1 MKRNHF
7 NIKLTNRLV
16 LIIALIVFALNQLP
30 FLLDMRPV
38 MYDEPWYMNPAYNL
52 LNGKGLVND
61 LVGSGGNVNNIAPMI
76 MAGFMALF
84 GTILLVARCAAV
96 CCGFVAV
103 VILHLIMNELNVNK
117 WARGITYGVFLSISI
132 INSVFRYVRP
142 EFAVALFV
150 LIGLLFACRYHRT
163 HSCGDAVGLTIFIY
177 VASCSHPYAL
187 YLFALI
193 GCTLLWDVICTK
205 DWKRMFHMMLFVLSA
220 ILVIVSLIYVNRSV
234 NAAVSSDAILHRF
247 SIVNALE
254 AMCVSM
260 KHVFIKH
267 GVYTFLFLI
276 INIYALVKYKEI
288 RWLVIPNVVFVFTF
302 PILFSSDLNMV
313 GNNALYFSIISIV
326 LSGYVINRIVNND
339 NIGHR
344 KQVIILVLS
353 SLIIIGNMGISI
365 AFNYIKRYEKCN
377 SVLKND
383 IDVIIPDNSL
393 IFGSIRFY
401 PFKMNGTWYCE
412 VNRKK
417 NVPNHYDYLILSS
430 QDEVIS
436 GNQGLM
442 KKVLDK
448 KYEYEQIYLK
458 QTKQYGVI
466 TIWRY
471 KNLYEHTIQ

>member
-61 LVGSGGNVNNIAPMI
+61 LVGSGGNVNYIAPMI

-84 GTILLVARCAAV
+84 GQSLLVARYAAV
-96 CCGFVAV
+96 CCGFIAIL
-103 VILHLIMNELNVNK
+103 ILHLLMDELNLK
-117 WARGITYGVFLSISI
+117 KRARVITYGAFLSISI
-132 INSVFRYVRP
+132 INSVFRYIRP

-150 LIGLLFACRYHRT
+150 LIGLLFACRYNRT
-163 HSCGDAVGLTIFIY
+163 HSLGDALGLAISIY
-177 VASCSHPYAL
+177 IASCSHPYAL

-193 GCTLLWDVICTK
+193 GCALLWDVICTK
-205 DWKRMFHMMLFVLSA
+205 DWKRLFHMMLFVLSA
-220 ILVIVSLIYVNRSV
+220 IIVIVSLIYVNRTV
-234 NAAVSSDAILHRF
+234 NAAISSNAIVHRF
-247 SIVNALE
+247 SVRNALE
-254 AMCVSM
+254 AICFSM
-260 KHVFIKH
+260 KHVFVKH
-267 GVYTFLFLI
+267 GVYTIPFLL

-326 LSGYVINRIVNND
+326 LIGYVINRMVDND
-339 NIGHR
+339 GIGHK
-344 KQVIILVLS
+344 KQIFILVLS
-353 SLIIIGNMGISI
+353 CLFVIGNMGITMV
-365 AFNYIKRYEKCN
+365 FNYVKRYEICN

>member
-61 LVGSGGNVNNIAPMI
+61 LVGSGGNVNYIAPMI

-84 GTILLVARCAAV
+84 GTNLLVARCAAV

-117 WARGITYGVFLSISI
+117 
-132 INSVFRYVRP
+132 VFRYVRP